1 LKEIDP
7 KVRPID
13 RMLALEQKFF
23 LADHNLIYT
32 DKMSMATGIE
42 VRVPF
47 LDLELVEF
55 AAKIPDKF
63 KQKGRFGKW
72 VLKKAMEPYL
82 PRNIIY
88 RPKAGF
94 GVPLRRW
101 IKYELKDL
109 INEILSEKSVQSRGL
124 FNPRSIKQLILD
136 NESGRCDA
144 SYTIFSLLCIEIWC
158 RKFIDQG
165 HAHNNSM

>member
-1 LKEIDP
+1 
-7 KVRPID
+7 
-13 RMLALEQKFF
+13 M
-23 LADHNLIYT
+23 
-32 DKMSMATGIE
+32 
-42 VRVPF
+42 
-47 LDLELVEF
+47 
-55 AAKIPDKF
+55 
-63 KQKGRFGKW
+63 
-72 VLKKAMEPYL
+72 
-82 PRNIIY
+82 
-88 RPKAGF
+88 
-94 GVPLRRW
+94 PLRRW